1 MDDAPAARWFTYREF
16 AAETGLTPRA
26 AEARARRMVKAGKW
40 RHRIDNDPPNAARVL
55 VTDTELNVMRDQA
68 RRPPSVPAPRA
79 RQPAP
84 PWSGHRGYPK
94 PQV

>member
-1 MDDAPAARWFTYREF
+1 MDDAPAARWFTYREL

-55 VTDTELNVMRDQA
+55 VTETELNVMRNHGPGGGAD
-68 RRPPSVPAPRA
+68 PL
-79 RQPAP
+79 
-84 PWSGHRGYPK
+84 
-94 PQV
+94 PQESMEGGAHEGA